1 MSGTLQTYNKGQVKL
16 NSELLPWTQ
25 VEKSE
30 NFKLIYANILKWS
43 KWLRMS
49 IREKLEKST

>member
-30 NFKLIYANILKWS
+30 NFKLIYANILK
-43 KWLRMS
+43 
-49 IREKLEKST
+49 